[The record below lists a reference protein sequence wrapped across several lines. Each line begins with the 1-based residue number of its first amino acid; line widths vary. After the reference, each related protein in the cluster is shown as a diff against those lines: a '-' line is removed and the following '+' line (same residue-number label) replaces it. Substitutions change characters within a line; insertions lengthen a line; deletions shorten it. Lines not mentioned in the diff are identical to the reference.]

1 MKILSRI
8 LELKFSKLWRLA
20 WIGIKNPFLVMPTN
34 QATLHTMQVCDRIYG
49 RKHHGDTKAN
59 AFRHALWNILIAKR
73 VLKIVKT
80 DEKAIQWSDKITTLH
95 ETLMPNPPLEMEMD
109 LHNNMMGRKFY
120 LELQDASEEKIIE
133 FLKVKLEEAVQIKT
147 VEETENLKDFLVY
160 IEE

>member
-8 LELKFSKLWRLA
+8 WELKFSKLWRLA
-20 WIGIKNPFLVMPTN
+20 WIGVKNPFLVMPTN
-34 QATLHTMQVCDRIYG
+34 QATLHTMQICDRIYG
-49 RKHHGDTKAN
+49 HTHHGDNKAN

-80 DEKAIQWSDKITTLH
+80 DEKALQWSDKITTLH

-109 LHNNMMGRKFY
+109 LHNNMMGRKLY

-147 VEETENLKDFLVY
+147 VEETENLKDFLVF